1 MQQQLLI
8 HLTVQLLT
16 GKYFIKNQKNQTM
29 KQLFF
34 LLTLMSIASFG
45 ICQKTQIQS
54 WQEYQSKHAGTDAQ
68 NTDTSFWR
76 KDLLK
81 TVVPIKHDTVTIR
94 EVYMQ
99 KTDTVKVAITYATKS
114 GTVKL
119 TEGFIQRT
127 AYYSNA
133 IQNDCHCQVT
143 QTILWAK
150 NKKPFEAKNKKL
162 INVAPL

>member
-1 MQQQLLI
+1 
-8 HLTVQLLT
+8 
-16 GKYFIKNQKNQTM
+16 M

-34 LLTLMSIASFG
+34 LLTLMSIASFSFS
-45 ICQKTQIQS
+45 QT
-54 WQEYQSKHAGTDAQ
+54 

-99 KTDTVKVAITYATKS
+99 KTDTLKVAITYATKS

-133 IQNDCHCQVT
+133 IQNECHCNPTSQ
-143 QTILWAK
+143 ILL
-150 NKKPFEAKNKKL
+150 NKKKKIFKEKKI
-162 INVAPL
+162 INVSPL